1 MSAFSSLYTHI
12 YSSTVFDGSDSQT
25 LEEINILTSEQI
37 QKPPLYKIIMLN
49 DDYTSMDF
57 VVYVLETIFQ
67 KNNEEATKIMF
78 QIHNTGFGICGAFT
92 YEIAETKKKE
102 TIELATKYQY
112 PLQCIL
118 EKE

>member
-1 MSAFSSLYTHI
+1 MSVFSSLYTHI
-12 YSSTVFDGSDSQT
+12 CFCAVFNDADSQT
-25 LEEINILTSEQI
+25 LEETNILTSAQI

-49 DDYTSMDF
+49 DDYTPMDF

-78 QIHNTGFGICGAFT
+78 QIHNTGFSVCGAFT